1 MGGTKIE
8 QPSTCRNMELKELK
22 EKTQTKEGDEE
33 IVLMCTCFAFRI
45 NLKFSKYKQYFIIC
59 TFHIHFTRLFFF
71 PKVQNENELNP
82 VSSQRIIFT
91 KNEGEKTSTCKQT
104 SAFL

>member
-1 MGGTKIE
+1 MH
-8 QPSTCRNMELKELK
+8 
-22 EKTQTKEGDEE
+22 
-33 IVLMCTCFAFRI
+33 
-45 NLKFSKYKQYFIIC
+45 FSY
-59 TFHIHFTRLFFF
+59 TFYQVIFF

-104 SAFL
+104 TAFL